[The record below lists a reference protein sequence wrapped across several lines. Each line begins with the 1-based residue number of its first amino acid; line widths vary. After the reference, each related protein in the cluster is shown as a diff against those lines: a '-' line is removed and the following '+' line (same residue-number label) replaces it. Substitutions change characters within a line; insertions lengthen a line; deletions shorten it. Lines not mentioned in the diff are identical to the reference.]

1 MIIADP
7 FSTLRFRR
15 ARLVGIVLLGAA
27 AIVLACVRASVM
39 APPLFAL
46 PLAIGLLIPA
56 TYVFFLA
63 CAGGAR
69 AMGAFLFVF
78 AFVTDGAFRVR
89 DPGDIGLDWQ
99 NGMKFVLWGGAF
111 LIGLCHWN
119 RIRPLLTRGPL
130 LWAAVYVCYALLSSL
145 YSAAPFYS
153 FTTAF
158 GLLAMLLFGL
168 ALATRLTP
176 RHMLLTLATSL
187 WIFTLLGWVVYY
199 QVPALGRSP
208 FITAENTVI
217 ERICGLAGQANALG
231 CILAVLLTTVF
242 LLWER
247 RLAGLWLILPMAGT
261 AIFTLL
267 SADSRTAL
275 LAFCCGVA
283 AVLLRRSVWSM
294 GGSLLGAA
302 LVALAVLGMPL
313 RELFNLLGGIS
324 RSGDPTEFFTL
335 TGRTEIWG
343 YAWDKIVLAPWFGYG
358 YNSSKFIL
366 PNFYGLPGLQV
377 DEAHNM
383 LLQNLLAVGIIGTV
397 PLVCMLIRMVVDYFR
412 RPSAGRDAY
421 LSINLVWGIT
431 VAGTMGSTPTV
442 MSLAMFCAMGYAELE
457 SPSLRSWPI
466 RAPLRGGIQRFT

>member
-1 MIIADP
+1 VSGA
-7 FSTLRFRR
+7 SSLRLRR
-15 ARLVGIVLLGAA
+15 ARLIGVALPCAA
-27 AIVLACVRASVM
+27 AIVLVSVQASIA
-39 APPLFAL
+39 APSLFAL

-56 TYVFFLA
+56 AYVFFLA
-63 CAGGAR
+63 CAGEVW

-78 AFVTDGAFRVR
+78 AFVTDGAFRIR

-99 NGMKFVLWGGAF
+99 NGMKFLLWGGAF
-111 LIGLCHWN
+111 LIGVCQWS

-130 LWAAVYVCYALLSSL
+130 LWATIYVCYALLSSL

-158 GLLAMLLFGL
+158 GLLAMLLFGV

-176 RHMLLTLATSL
+176 RQMLLTFAVSL

-199 QVPALGRSP
+199 EIPALGRSP
-208 FITAENTVI
+208 FITAENTLI

-247 RLAGLWLILPMAGT
+247 RLASLWLTLPMAAT
-261 AIFTLL
+261 AVVTLM

-275 LAFCCGVA
+275 LAFCFGVA
-283 AVLLRRSVWSM
+283 AVMIRRSVWSM
-294 GGSLLGAA
+294 GGTLLGIATA
-302 LVALAVLGMPL
+302 ALAVLGMPL
-313 RELFNLLGGIS
+313 RDFFNLLGGIS

-335 TGRTEIWG
+335 TGRTEIWA
-343 YAWDKIVLAPWFGYG
+343 YAWEKIVLAPWFGYG

-366 PNFYGLPGLQV
+366 PNFSGLPGLQV

-383 LLQNLLAVGIIGTV
+383 LLQNLLAVGIVGTV
-397 PLVCMLIRMVVDYFR
+397 PLVCMLVHMLVDYFR
-412 RPSAGRDAY
+412 HPSAGRDAY
-421 LSINLVWGIT
+421 LFINLVWGIT
-431 VAGTMGSTPTV
+431 VAGAMGSTPTV
-442 MSLAMFCAMGYAELE
+442 MSLAMFCAMGYADLE
-457 SPSLRSWPI
+457 SPAVASRHFRS
-466 RAPLRGGIQRFT
+466 PLRAGIPRFT